1 MPASMSTVEEA
12 LKEVYLDRIR
22 DQLQSRIKTLAR
34 ITRSDENIVHT
45 STGGKYVRFAT
56 RIRRNH
62 GIGARLEREALPV
75 GRQNRYMDAQVPL
88 KYLYGSIDL
97 TGQMFELATK
107 EPQAFSNLVDEE
119 VKGLTEGLK
128 KDFNRQVYGTNTGI
142 IAVAVTGTTTTLVN
156 TNPGALQYVE
166 VGMVVDVIDS
176 NGSTVNTTAAHVQS
190 VNLSTGTVTLSANED
205 GTGAITAVAVNDFLV
220 RNGNLGREITG
231 FSQFIDSTG
240 SVYNI
245 DASTTPVW
253 SSAEIAVGGTLSEGV
268 MIELADRIYV
278 NGGDNISVGFCS
290 LGVRRAYFQLLAQFR
305 QTVNTTKYTGGFTGL
320 AFTTDEGDIPIVHD
334 VDCQPGTMYFVSEKE
349 LTLFEP
355 QDWDWMDRDGSMW
368 QRVITTSG
376 NLDAYQATMFKYCEL
391 ATTRRNAHGKLTGVT
406 EPTPS

>member
-1 MPASMSTVEEA
+1 MPATMTAVAEA

-22 DQLQSRIKTLAR
+22 DQLQSRIKTLSR
-34 ITRSDENIVHT
+34 ITRSSDNISHT
-45 STGGKYVRFAT
+45 TGGKYVRFAT

-62 GIGARLEREALPV
+62 AIGARLEREALP
-75 GRQNRYMDAQVPL
+75 QALSNKYKDAQVPL

-97 TGQMFELATK
+97 TGQMFELAT
-107 EPQAFSNLVDEE
+107 ENPQAFADLVKEE
-119 VKGLTEGLK
+119 VNGLTEGLK

-142 IAVAVTGTTTTLVN
+142 LVVAVTGSTTTLVN
-156 TNPGALQYVE
+156 TGTNALQYME
-166 VGMVVDVIDS
+166 VGMRVDVIDS
-176 NGSTVNTTAAHVQS
+176 DGTTVNNAGVYVTN
-190 VNLSTGTVTLSANED
+190 VNKTTGTVTLSQTID
-205 GTGAITAVAVNDFLV
+205 GAVALTVAVAVNDFLV
-220 RNGNLGREITG
+220 RAGSLGKEITG

-253 SSAEIAVGGTLSEGV
+253 ASSEIAVGGALSEGV
-268 MIELADRIYV
+268 MIQLADRIYTD
-278 NGGDNISVGFCS
+278 GGDNISAGFCS
-290 LGVRRAYFQLLAQFR
+290 LGVRRAYFQLLAQER
-305 QTVNTTKYTGGFTGL
+305 QHVNTTKFTGGFSGL

-334 VDCQPGTMYFVSEKE
+334 VDCQPGSLYFVSEKE

-368 QRVITTSG
+368 QRVITSAGT
-376 NLDAYQATMFKYCEL
+376 LDAYEATMFKYCEL

-406 EPTPS
+406 EPAA